1 MGSSV
6 SPVQLSSGN
15 AVEFSLV
22 ILEGLE
28 SPGNREPRFSMGCG
42 GWGHPLGDEGMGSEE
57 DRDGEILY
65 TAGHIPSL
73 TCMMLHNTLS
83 MIVDGDDS
91 DGDDDDDDGGGDI
104 MVLE

>member
-1 MGSSV
+1 VARSST
-6 SPVQLSSGN
+6 LENYSGR
-15 AVEFSLV
+15 
-22 ILEGLE
+22 LE
-28 SPGNREPRFSMGCG
+28 NRICV
-42 GWGHPLGDEGMGSEE
+42 
-57 DRDGEILY
+57 Y